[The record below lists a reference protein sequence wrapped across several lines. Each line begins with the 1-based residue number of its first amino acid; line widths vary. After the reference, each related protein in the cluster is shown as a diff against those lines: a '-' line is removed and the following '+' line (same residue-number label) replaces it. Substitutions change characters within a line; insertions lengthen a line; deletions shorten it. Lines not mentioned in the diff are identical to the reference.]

1 MNFLC
6 LPKLLRRI
14 IELIFALMIYYLS
27 IFKSEILTLKY
38 NYTLVEIICNSSI
51 YILEILCSK
60 FFISRFVKDIQ
71 EFSLDLQPIL
81 SEKLDNTCLQRETE
95 RERERERQIE
105 SKTHQ
110 ISRSGQTRDIFWSNK
125 FHVDWS
131 INFTIPEM
139 TSNSVDLSW
148 CQRKCSYK
156 IFKW

>member
-71 EFSLDLQPIL
+71 EFSLDLNLFYLRNLITL
-81 SEKLDNTCLQRETE
+81 VCRERQ

-110 ISRSGQTRDIFWSNK
+110 ISRSGQTRDIF
-125 FHVDWS
+125 
-131 INFTIPEM
+131 
-139 TSNSVDLSW
+139 
-148 CQRKCSYK
+148 
-156 IFKW
+156 